1 VSAAACAPTKQPLSA
16 GGALL
21 SLSLLHH
28 HHHHLV
34 RSSRRRLLLLLSLSS
49 LLFSIFAFHLG
60 EQVNEDAGLSRGE
73 FQPADLHALATE
85 SEREIAFKP

>member
-21 SLSLLHH
+21 SLSLFSIIIIII
-28 HHHHLV
+28 
-34 RSSRRRLLLLLSLSS
+34 SSAAAAAVFFFSLSS

>member
-1 VSAAACAPTKQPLSA
+1 VPF
-16 GGALL
+16 

-34 RSSRRRLLLLLSLSS
+34 RSRRRRLLLLLLSLSS